1 MSRAAKVVAS
11 VAVDELTER
20 QARAEHKRLG
30 EEIAHHDKLYHEQ
43 DSPEISDADYDK
55 LRQRLKSI
63 EERFLQFVDMFSPT
77 QRVAPTPTTAF
88 AKVKHARPMLSLD
101 NAFSEEDLQAFF
113 DRLRR
118 ALERETDLKPDAEIA
133 LACEPK
139 IDGLSISLRYENGVF
154 AVGAT
159 RGDGTT
165 GEDVTANLRTVKDIP
180 HKLKGKFPK
189 AIDVRGEIYMERK
202 AFGEMNKRQEAAG
215 EKVFANPRNAAAG
228 SLRQL
233 DAGITATRPLRFFAY
248 AWGEAEPRSWK
259 THSEYLKLLRDW
271 GFRVNPLSKLCRT
284 PEQVREFYRKMSA
297 ERPSLPYDIDGV
309 VYKVDRIDWQERLG
323 FVSRAPRWAMA
334 HKFPAEQARTR
345 LNDIF
350 IQVGRTGALTPVA
363 DLEPV
368 NVGGVMVARAT
379 LHNADEIERLD
390 VRKGDMVIVQRAGD
404 VIPQVLG
411 YVPEERPK
419 GTRKFQFPTHCPCS
433 LKTKVQSEEGGV
445 VRRCSGGLEC
455 PFQQVERL
463 RHFVSRN
470 CFDIEGL
477 GGTHIENFWR
487 DGLLKV
493 PGDIFR
499 LSKRVDEIRKREG
512 WGDLSVRNL
521 VAAIEVRRTISLD
534 RFINAIGIPLIGE
547 ATAKILA
554 QEYGD
559 ADGWLAEMLQAAH
572 ERKKK
577 SDAVKKEKAAAEV
590 GPSYGRLCNVEQIGV
605 TTADAMCAF
614 FGEGHTVAILRDLPK
629 ELAVQPVEQRT
640 HGVGLAGEGD
650 EGLFLRQRFHLE
662 RHLRDD
668 AKRAERANEE
678 LAQIVA
684 GDVLDDAAAGLDL
697 VALVVDG
704 ADAED
709 VVAQRAEAV
718 ATRAAGVDGEGA
730 AERGAIRV
738 GHVDRQPL
746 VFDGEG

>member
-1 MSRAAKVVAS
+1 MSKAAKVVAGIA
-11 VAVDELTER
+11 VADLTER
-20 QARAEHKRLG
+20 QGRSEHKRLAD
-30 EEIAHHDKLYHEQ
+30 EIGHHDKLYHEK
-43 DSPEISDADYDK
+43 DAPELSDAEYDK
-55 LRQRLKSI
+55 LRQRLKAI
-63 EERFLQFVDMFSPT
+63 EAKFPQLVDMFSPT

-88 AKVKHARPMLSLD
+88 AKVTHRRPMLSLD
-101 NAFSEEDLQAFF
+101 NAFSEEELQDFI
-113 DRLRR
+113 DRVRR
-118 ALERETDLKPDAEIA
+118 GLERETDIAPDAEIA

-139 IDGLSISLRYENGVF
+139 IDGLSISLRYEDGVF
-154 AVGAT
+154 TVGAT

-180 HKLKGKFPK
+180 HKLKGKFPSS
-189 AIDVRGEIYMERK
+189 IDVRGEVYMERK
-202 AFGEMNKRQEAAG
+202 AFEEMNKRQEAAG
-215 EKVFANPRNAAAG
+215 DKAFANPRNAAAG

-233 DAGITATRPLRFFAY
+233 DAEITASRPLRFFAY

-259 THSEYLKLLRDW
+259 THSEYLKLLKEW
-271 GFRVNPLSKLCRT
+271 GFKVNPLSKLCRT
-284 PEQVREFYRKMSA
+284 PQQVIDFYRRMGE

-323 FVSRAPRWAMA
+323 FVSRAPRWAIA

-350 IQVGRTGALTPVA
+350 IQVGRTGAMTPVA

-411 YVPEERPK
+411 FLPEERPR
-419 GTRKFQFPTHCPCS
+419 GTHKFEFPTRCPCP
-433 LKTKVQSEEGGV
+433 LKTKIQSEEGGV
-445 VRRCSGGLEC
+445 VRRCTGGLEC

-463 RHFVSRN
+463 RYFVSRN

-477 GGTHIENFWR
+477 GGTHIENFFN

-499 LSKRVDEIRKREG
+499 LRDKEREIRKREG

-521 VAAIEVRRTISLD
+521 LAAIDARRTISLD
-534 RFINAIGIPLIGE
+534 RFINALGIPLIGE

-559 ADGWLAEMLQAAH
+559 ADSWLTEMLNAAT
-572 ERKKK
+572 ERKKAP
-577 SDAVKKEKAAAEV
+577 DDVKKEKATVEV
-590 GPSYGRLCNVEQIGV
+590 GESYGRLCNVEQIGV

-614 FGEGHTVAILRDLPK
+614 FSEGHNVEIIRDLRK
-629 ELAVQPVEQRT
+629 QLTVEAVKRRVVAADAALKDKIVVFTGELST
-640 HGVGLAGEGD
+640 MT
-650 EGLFLRQRFHLE
+650 
-662 RHLRDD
+662 RDA
-668 AKRAERANEE
+668 AKARAEE
-678 LAQIVA
+678 LGAKVT
-684 GDVLDDAAAGLDL
+684 DSVSKKTS
-697 VALVVDG
+697 LVVVG
-704 ADAED
+704 EN
-709 VVAQRAEAV
+709 
-718 ATRAAGVDGEGA
+718 AGSKARKA
-730 AERGAIRV
+730 AELGIETLTEEEWVKLSR
-738 GHVDRQPL
+738 
-746 VFDGEG
+746 